1 MPRATLA
8 DLPVPA
14 PEPDDLGAT
23 RRPAR
28 NHGRKIFGDMQSDA
42 RAALAGHSPGVTDIR
57 TSDTRYLARLAG
69 PTSTPGNPP
78 PGCRPRSAPWGL
90 ESPGGHKSA
99 VVDTTA
105 VQACTATPRRPPRA
119 AHRPENSRRKTPWP
133 GNPAAPARTGGRG
146 TQAVNF
152 RFSAGD
158 QAVETEGSGWLATFG
173 ASGVAVPAGCLRA
186 HPPVAWTRMLNRD
199 QPRNMFG
206 ADGWTALS
214 G

>member
-1 MPRATLA
+1 MKPDSRMPRATLA

-57 TSDTRYLARLAG
+57 TSDTRYLARLAA

-119 AHRPENSRRKTPWP
+119 AHRPENSRRKNAMARKSSGACPHWWT
-133 GNPAAPARTGGRG
+133 GNASCQFQILRRRSGGGDRG
-146 TQAVNF
+146 F
-152 RFSAGD
+152 RLAGHIRRIRGRRSSR
-158 QAVETEGSGWLATFG
+158 VPPCS
-173 ASGVAVPAGCLRA
+173 PAGGLDA
-186 HPPVAWTRMLNRD
+186 HAEP
-199 QPRNMFG
+199 
-206 ADGWTALS
+206 
-214 G
+214 